1 MNQIPACAVA
11 AFLGLATPAV
21 ANAGLYTTAVAD
33 VDHSRKS
40 DRLSVTTV
48 SVGSIDISDTSIVN
62 GNRSGSLRFRT
73 DRVTRTNIVLENAT
87 FPKPTLLETNRRPGA
102 RKGFRSR
109 RANSLAAGRL
119 RGGRELDC
127 RSDFGPSSRSLLCIG
142 RAGAPYLNERMVDR
156 RKQRRTTNRL
166 I

>member
-11 AFLGLATPAV
+11 VFLDSANPV
-21 ANAGLYTTAVAD
+21 ANAGLYDTAVAD

-87 FPKPTLLETNRRPGA
+87 FPKPTPLETIDVPAPGKAFEVDEPTPSQPAGCEAAASLITDPTLA
-102 RKGFRSR
+102 R
-109 RANSLAAGRL
+109 LVGR
-119 RGGRELDC
+119 C
-127 RSDFGPSSRSLLCIG
+127 F
-142 RAGAPYLNERMVDR
+142 A
-156 RKQRRTTNRL
+156 
-166 I
+166 